1 MKKLD
6 DELELLMGER
16 IGKVL
21 DECGSRRRRSERME
35 EEILSRFEESD
46 REKVDRCWRNPY
58 HPTIG
63 LPAVLLRGP
72 GGWNPVSAEDTERL
86 KAMD

>member
-21 DECGSRRRRSERME
+21 DECGSRRRRSERTE
-35 EEILSRFEESD
+35 EEILSQFEESD
-46 REKVDRCWRNPY
+46 REKVDRLLEEFISSNYEDCRLSY
-58 HPTIG
+58 CAG
-63 LPAVLLRGP
+63 L
-72 GGWNPVSAEDTERL
+72 EDGIRL
-86 KAMD
+86 ARKILSV

>member
-21 DECGSRRRRSERME
+21 DECGSRRRRSERTE
-35 EEILSRFEESD
+35 EELLSQVEESD
-46 REKVDRCWRNPY
+46 GEEVDR
-58 HPTIG
+58 
-63 LPAVLLRGP
+63 LLGESI
-72 GGWNPVSAEDTERL
+72 SAN
-86 KAMD
+86 

>member
-46 REKVDRCWRNPY
+46 REKVDR
-58 HPTIG
+58 
-63 LPAVLLRGP
+63 LL
-72 GGWNPVSAEDTERL
+72 E
-86 KAMD
+86 

>member
-35 EEILSRFEESD
+35 EEILSR
-46 REKVDRCWRNPY
+46 
-58 HPTIG
+58 
-63 LPAVLLRGP
+63 
-72 GGWNPVSAEDTERL
+72 
-86 KAMD
+86 